1 MKNNTLRLL
10 MLSAAL
16 LFLFAPAPAYAL
28 DGNGVRTGDTIS
40 ITCTNSS
47 VTAIDGY
54 LLAAN
59 TTTYSTK
66 ELSMDVL
73 WEVVRLSGDGN
84 RFRLKSLGA
93 TGTNQY
99 LYFSDKKTKR
109 IDGTSTTFLTAS
121 LVSSQNNATAF
132 SFENLSQ
139 TSTGVWETSLSF
151 KDGGTSYYAYP
162 SASGTW
168 PYEQNYQWY
177 ADEGS
182 SNKVYIEQW
191 SRKKEETDL
200 NIMCSAGFSL
210 EFPFVDNKENRLA
223 KDQEKTINYTVTQ
236 TITTY
241 IGSQGGYTAQLNTK
255 RDTILLE
262 ELPSFTWRLHKGNPQ
277 NTSMLPTAMI
287 DNTGE
292 TSYPESPRPMLAY
305 SEPIG
310 DGNGKWS
317 ITVAPQGHSPMN
329 LKQNGMYTDFRD
341 ILDATITIDGITAT
355 HALYVTRFAGHYT
368 KTGFFAN
375 ISPKSKQFG
384 FLGGSRQ
391 FEQEVTKI
399 EGEGIL
405 GSQNNI
411 LVYNGYR
418 YDNTTVTVIPY
429 DNLTA
434 TYKVIRE
441 DGTTSTDVTVL
452 SQNPL
457 VLSVTANPGTTRRE
471 ATLYATYTYQN
482 DTATASVSLVQPGQ
496 TESLVAFH
504 HQSGMGSDMLD
515 KRDFQPVHT
524 VEKTIYYAYDR
535 NVRLTLN
542 EKAYIGYRRWYDY
555 NTDGDPMYKPD
566 GSEITD
572 FWAQGPVG
580 NRAFIPINS
589 GSDSKGRYA
598 YGDMLNYQST
608 TFPEVNTAYLEGKAY
623 DIACDVSA
631 YTDYT
636 ISDTAITEPTL
647 SYRQI
652 FHLRPAN
659 EIANQL
665 DTCTENYLET
675 HTFIV
680 PTERAVLLATNFAHK
695 AAEHESEL
703 CYFYHDN
710 IGTLRRIG
718 KDVQVSWYVD
728 GKLWSDPT
736 YKTPKG
742 STKIVDYV
750 EISSNIV
757 DTVTYELRLRKED
770 TKLDADLLL
779 AKFVVMYMNRAEC
792 GPSIT
797 GLITEKEIE
806 DRYILL
812 SKKDFDYALPA
823 SAAYEAYNHHLSW
836 EEATYGYTYPE
847 SVSAGKYKRV
857 VQDAFPYYG
866 EYAIMNKVDK
876 DWAKAEQ
883 HGGAANGYCL
893 YVDGTQRT
901 GRVVSINAQTN
912 ICKGQR
918 LYCSVWICNPCPYKE
933 QENGT
938 SMRPRFRFSIQGRN
952 GNGPWEDVG
961 DFMTGPIIGK
971 NDQDVQE
978 GWKQVVFPVVSAND
992 YDESRVSIYNFAT
1005 TNSGNDFM
1013 IDDVCLFVSKLPLYS
1028 YQATTTCSKDTSE
1041 IILSRIDYT
1050 TLTDEWDALYYQIYN
1065 VSKEKV
1071 LVTDYF
1077 WDTKPGAGD
1086 DPQQYGRINIP
1097 DAGYTPKKGT
1107 DSIFANLSGFID
1119 TLKNPIDNK
1128 LIRKAYIQIDG
1139 KWMMYL
1145 GDVVNKDLI
1154 ADGNDVFMVRLAFN
1168 KDDLPSPSC
1177 ALHTEL
1183 KVTPKSNF
1191 FFNGESTP
1199 QVGICANNIY
1209 PLNVVVSN
1217 QYVAA
1222 GSGEVQTLKAEALA
1236 DWLLAYAFD
1245 SCFEKTK
1252 IDEAVRDKA
1261 NAAFKEAYGYDRNT
1275 INEALRALRDPDEA
1289 NTNRLV
1295 DDVTEIKPLNDAEGV
1310 AIITQPQVDIIT
1322 DLVERGYLQL
1332 AKRTLQCYMTVGD
1345 TAMYWVYPITGTA
1358 IVTHPNDPTQTIS
1371 LDDCDDPSFMR
1382 MSAVTSGIV
1391 FNLSPIKEADK
1402 DPAMVGK
1409 IPAVRISE
1417 SEVKDFYT
1425 IVSECSE
1432 GVVLVEDSCKLVST
1446 TDPVILEEMQY
1457 MDFHDNFAFSNTLD
1471 LKAGTLTIQA
1481 KEGNTYTMRPGC
1493 EYTMRVKLRTAA
1505 ETEKD
1510 PNGCDAGYAF
1520 FIVKVIP
1527 DTMIW
1532 HPTVSNGRYY
1542 DWGDDRNWRA
1552 LIGGKEMEY
1561 GYTPLAGKTNAVI
1574 PTLDDAAQYPCI
1586 TGTNRYP
1593 LDVHYD
1599 PAGCK
1604 DIRFREGAMLLNQH
1618 LLTYNNAYVDMAIQS
1633 AAWYLLAAPLQGMYS
1648 GDLFIPHEGTYTET
1662 WQNLE
1667 SKDDF
1672 QVSEFK
1678 GTRYDNS
1685 AYIFSAAY
1693 YNREVPVIRE
1703 TTQDNGYT
1711 TNITEFRAS
1720 NALNEPIFPGSGIQV
1735 RGYGPGEDGE
1745 MLAVRLPKP
1754 DKTYFYFTSEGE
1766 PDTESVTLERKT
1778 GHRLAYGKTDGG
1790 TDAEMTFTLTNEEAS
1805 TSFLFGNPTMAYID
1819 MDKFLTDNQGV
1830 SKAFRTM
1837 EASTWYALAPYTS
1850 DASDLLLPPMT
1861 ATMLSVQDKAT
1872 ELKVTLKPEH
1882 LLIPGT
1888 AQTAPVQGM
1897 PRRLA
1902 AGAARDARP
1911 AVMTVRLLTPTATYT
1926 EQPYACAQAAIGL
1939 NATAGNGYVFGED
1952 ALFASSGIETANGH
1966 NAAAGQNADNV
1977 VVSPLNIYTVAGE
1990 NTLMADVRNEIGII
2004 PIGVVASPDVHA
2016 AFDSL
2021 ELCFSLSLPWSE
2033 ECYLCDNVKGTR
2045 TPIYNDT
2052 RIRIPMPADH
2062 EARYYIE
2069 GPAASE
2075 DPDTPTSIDA
2085 PHNGMASDDISLLVR
2100 TDGQDGVAV
2109 IASAPMAHI
2118 RACDPLGR
2126 TLYTR
2131 TFDTP
2136 VMMHNFRLSAGVAVI
2151 EAVFTSGAAKHRKI
2165 YIRP

>member
-1 MKNNTLRLL
+1 

-16 LFLFAPAPAYAL
+16 LFLFAPAHAL
-28 DGNGVRTGDTIS
+28 DGNGLATGDTIS
-40 ITCTNSS
+40 ISN
-47 VTAIDGY
+47 GG
-54 LLAAN
+54 LFLAAN
-59 TTTYSTK
+59 STGVYATK
-66 ELSMDVL
+66 DMSTDAL
-73 WEVVRLSGDGN
+73 WEVVRTPTDGE
-84 RFRLKSLGA
+84 RFRLRGLGIV
-93 TGTNQY
+93 GVNQY
-99 LYFSDKKTKR
+99 LYFSKKSYYSVA
-109 IDGTSTTFLTAS
+109 G
-121 LVSSQNNATAF
+121 VSSMANSSAF
-132 SFENLSQ
+132 STGALSAE
-139 TSTGVWETSLSF
+139 TGGWKTQISVTVSGNSYRIYAYSDGSWYGDQYGLYDADLHIEQWTRKKETSLTITCS
-151 KDGGTSYYAYP
+151 
-162 SASGTW
+162 
-168 PYEQNYQWY
+168 
-177 ADEGS
+177 
-182 SNKVYIEQW
+182 
-191 SRKKEETDL
+191 EE
-200 NIMCSAGFSL
+200 SL
-210 EFPFVDNKENRLA
+210 LFPFVDEKNYFA
-223 KDQEKTINYTVTQ
+223 KDQNTTVTYTATQ
-236 TITTY
+236 AITTY
-241 IGSQGGYTAQLNTK
+241 IGSLGNNTT
-255 RDTILLE
+255 RLE
-262 ELPSFTWRLHKGNPQ
+262 EKQGTVYPSAQPSFAWRSGTGM
-277 NTSMLPTAMI
+277 TSDLPATMI
-287 DNTGE
+287 DNPDE
-292 TSYPESPRPMLAY
+292 TYTERSRPMLTY
-305 SEPIG
+305 SQK
-310 DGNGKWS
+310 DNQVT
-317 ITVAPQGHSPMN
+317 ITPQGSSPIN
-329 LKQNGMYTDFRD
+329 LKEDGAYTDFRD
-341 ILDATITIDGITAT
+341 ILTATVEIDGQTAT
-355 HALYVTRFAGHYT
+355 HQLSVTRIAGHYITSGLHASISPSAKLFGSNGGMRVFDESIQLVEGEKIVGKDNTVLHNGTHIYDYSTTTAVPLDDSRLTRTYRVIRNADSKPSEDVT
-368 KTGFFAN
+368 KTG
-375 ISPKSKQFG
+375 
-384 FLGGSRQ
+384 
-391 FEQEVTKI
+391 
-399 EGEGIL
+399 
-405 GSQNNI
+405 
-411 LVYNGYR
+411 
-418 YDNTTVTVIPY
+418 DNPLALTVNPNPRTTV
-429 DNLTA
+429 
-434 TYKVIRE
+434 
-441 DGTTSTDVTVL
+441 
-452 SQNPL
+452 
-457 VLSVTANPGTTRRE
+457 RE
-471 ATLYATYTYQN
+471 ATLYADYTYTKNGKDYSAEATVHLSQSAKGAAKIN
-482 DTATASVSLVQPGQ
+482 FHHKPGIGDTA
-496 TESLVAFH
+496 
-504 HQSGMGSDMLD
+504 LD
-515 KRDFQPVHT
+515 STRRYQRVHT
-524 VEKTIYYAYDR
+524 LETTIYYDPDSQTDDIC
-535 NVRLTLN
+535 LEPN
-542 EKAYIGYRRWYDY
+542 EMAFWGYWRWYNYD
-555 NTDGDPMYKPD
+555 TDGNPKYDPD
-566 GSEITD
+566 TETANED
-572 FWAQGPVG
+572 FWKQGPMCIETKETFK
-580 NRAFIPINS
+580 AINE
-589 GSDSKGRYA
+589 GQDSRGRYA
-598 YGDMLNYQST
+598 ASDVL
-608 TFPEVNTAYLEGKAY
+608 NTAYVPPVNAPVINTKALNKKQY
-623 DIACDVSA
+623 NIACDVSA
-631 YTDYT
+631 YTDYI

-652 FHLRPAN
+652 FHLIPAT
-659 EIANQL
+659 AMADSL
-665 DTCTENYLET
+665 TKCTGDTYYET
-675 HTFIV
+675 HNVIV
-680 PTERAVLLATNFAHK
+680 PTGTEVLLATDFKHK
-695 AAEHESEL
+695 NADHKSDL
-703 CYFYHDN
+703 CYFYYDGGQLKRVGVDATVQWYEN
-710 IGTLRRIG
+710 G
-718 KDVQVSWYVD
+718 KEYYN
-728 GKLWSDPT
+728 
-736 YKTPKG
+736 YKTPTPTTADPNPKQ
-742 STKIVDYV
+742 TDYV
-750 EISSNIV
+750 AISS
-757 DTVTYELRLRKED
+757 DTAGIVTYDARFTTSSGTVLNLARFVVTYMDKTTCGPMKED
-770 TKLDADLLL
+770 ESGKALMTQA
-779 AKFVVMYMNRAEC
+779 
-792 GPSIT
+792 
-797 GLITEKEIE
+797 EIE
-806 DRYILL
+806 NDYIPL
-812 SKKDFDYALPA
+812 SLKDFNYDIPGTTNVKY
-823 SAAYEAYNHHLSW
+823 YYHHLSW

-847 SVSAGKYKRV
+847 GMLSYKRKV
-857 VQDAFPYYG
+857 SGAFPYYG
-866 EYAIMNKVDK
+866 EYVIANKFTEK
-876 DWAKAEQ
+876 WATAEQ
-883 HGGAANGYCL
+883 HGGAENGYCL
-893 YVDGTQRT
+893 YADGTKKT
-901 GRVVSINAQTN
+901 GRVVSINAKTN
-912 ICKGQR
+912 ICKGQQ
-918 LYCSVWICNPCPYKE
+918 LYCSAWVCNGSKQKTDGAKE
-933 QENGT
+933 P
-938 SMRPRFRFSIQGRN
+938 SFKFVLQGRSGN
-952 GNGPWEDVG
+952 GNWENIG
-961 DFMTGPIIGK
+961 EFLTGPIDFSDQNNK
-971 NDQDVQE
+971 NSYD
-978 GWKQVVFPVVSAND
+978 WYQVLFPVKSAKD

-1077 WDTKPGAGD
+1077 WDTKPGAED

-1097 DAGYTPKKGT
+1097 DAGYTPQKGT

-1145 GDVVNKDLI
+1145 GDVVNKNLI

-1168 KDDLPSPSC
+1168 KDDLRSPQC

-1222 GSGEVQTLKAEALA
+1222 GSDKVQTLKAEALA

-1252 IDEAVRDKA
+1252 IDENVRDQA

-1275 INEALRALRDPDEA
+1275 INEALRSLRNPDEA

-1345 TAMYWVYPITGTA
+1345 TVMYWVYPILGTA
-1358 IVTHPNDPTQTIS
+1358 TAPDPNNPDKTVE
-1371 LDDCDDPSFMR
+1371 LNDCDEHSFMR
-1382 MSAVTSGIV
+1382 VCAVTSGIV
-1391 FNLSPIKEADK
+1391 LNLSPEKEADK

-1417 SEVKDFYT
+1417 SEVKNFHT
-1425 IVSECSE
+1425 VVTECSLGIE
-1432 GVVLVEDSCKLVST
+1432 LVSDSCKLVST

-1471 LKAGTLTIQA
+1471 LTAGTLTIQA

-1505 ETEKD
+1505 ETEQD

-1520 FIVKVIP
+1520 FTVKVIP

-1552 LIGGKEMEY
+1552 LIGGKEMDY

-1648 GDLFIPHEGTYTET
+1648 GDLFIPHSGTYTGT

-1672 QVSEFK
+1672 QVSGFK

-1711 TNITEFRAS
+1711 TNTTDFRAS
-1720 NALNEPIFPGSGIQV
+1720 NALNEEIIPGSGIQV
-1735 RGYGPGEDGE
+1735 LGYGPGDDGE
-1745 MLAVRLPKP
+1745 KLVVRLPKQ

-1766 PDTESVTLERKT
+1766 QDTASVELERT
-1778 GHRLAYGKTDGG
+1778 VSHRLAYGKTGKG

-1805 TSFLFGNPTMAYID
+1805 QSFLFGNPTMAYID
-1819 MDKFLTDNQGV
+1819 MDKFLKDNQGGQDV
-1830 SKAFRTM
+1830 SLVFRTM

-1850 DASDLLLPPMT
+1850 DASDRMLPPMT
-1861 ATMLSVQDKAT
+1861 AAMLSVENAT
-1872 ELKVTLKPEH
+1872 QELKVTLKPEH
-1882 LLIPGT
+1882 LLIPET
-1888 AQTAPVQGM
+1888 AQTASVQGM
-1897 PRRLA
+1897 PRRRLA
-1902 AGAARDARP
+1902 AGTARDAKP
-1911 AVMTVRLLTPTATYT
+1911 AVMTVWLLTPTATYT

-1939 NATAGNGYVFGED
+1939 NAAAGNGYVFGED
-1952 ALFASSGIETANGH
+1952 ALFTSSGIETANGQ
-1966 NAAAGQNADNV
+1966 NAAAGQDADNV

-2004 PIGVVASPDVHA
+2004 PLGVVASPDVHA

-2033 ECYLCDNVKGTR
+2033 ECYLCDNVKGSR

-2069 GPAASE
+2069 GPAAPK
-2075 DPDTPTSIDA
+2075 DPDTPTSVDA
-2085 PHNGMASDDISLLVR
+2085 PHDGMASDDISMIVR
-2100 TDGQDGVAV
+2100 TDGRDGVAV
-2109 IASAPMAHI
+2109 IASAPMAYI

-2131 TFDTP
+2131 TFDIP
-2136 VMMHNFRLSAGVAVI
+2136 VMMHNFRLSDGVAVI